1 MPFRNNMYFIKTMG
15 CVSRHSCIHFNLIE
29 QELSLS
35 DHHKVSSQA
44 TGHWVMGTWS
54 LSGGDR
60 PWEEA
65 LGDWE
70 WTVSGRTLQTRWVSP
85 KKGIPGRTDWKSKT
99 ENMTLPERAPSGT
112 PFLSSSS
119 SSGLLPQETWVFR
132 GWAWKVQRCWSSLC
146 GSAEMNPT
154 SLHGDMGSISGLA
167 SWVKEPVLPWAVV

>member
-85 KKGIPGRTDWKSKT
+85 KKGISSEREDGESN
-99 ENMTLPERAPSGT
+99 ENMTLPERE
-112 PFLSSSS
+112 PFLTSFFFLLPPSSR
-119 SSGLLPQETWVFR
+119 LLPQAAWVFR
-132 GWAWKVQRCWSSLC
+132 GEPWKLKKMTFK
-146 GSAEMNPT
+146 A
-154 SLHGDMGSISGLA
+154 
-167 SWVKEPVLPWAVV
+167 